1 MNPAGASLT
10 RTLTP
15 YAEIVMTNVAQV
27 PATEVPSGA
36 YLLDVREHEEWDAG
50 HVPGAV
56 HIPLGE
62 LGVRYTEL
70 EQDQPL
76 YVICRSGIRSDHAA
90 QALAGAGWDASNVA
104 DGMMGWQA
112 AGLPMTSES
121 GRPYVA

>member
-1 MNPAGASLT
+1 
-10 RTLTP
+10 
-15 YAEIVMTNVAQV
+15 MTDVAQV
-27 PATEVPSGA
+27 PAAQVPAGA

-62 LGVRYTEL
+62 LGARYTEL
-70 EQDQPL
+70 DTARPL
-76 YVICRSGIRSDHAA
+76 YVICRSGSRSAYAA
-90 QALAGAGWDASNVA
+90 HALAGAGWEASNVS

-121 GRPYVA
+121 GQPYVA